1 MPKDIKHKLIR
12 LIPAASI
19 ICGLVITVMLVLW
32 LKDWVSSGDNR
43 PQKKV
48 QQITV
53 IAPPP
58 PPPPVE
64 QPPEPEVQEEVD
76 LPEEVTEDVP
86 EDAPEPVGA
95 DLGVD
100 GDGTGTGDGFG
111 LIGKKGGRSILDG
124 SPFAYY
130 EGLMVSE
137 LQDLLANIDEL
148 KSEEYRLRIKI
159 RVAFDGSVESVKL
172 VNSTGDKDKDRVLM
186 AALTDFKRFSNM
198 PPGKMPPVVDL
209 RITSSI

>member
-32 LKDWVSSGDNR
+32 LKDWLSSGDNR

-100 GDGTGTGDGFG
+100 GDGTVAGDGFG
-111 LIGKKGGRSILDG
+111 LIGKKGGCSILVG

-172 VNSTGDKDKDRVLM
+172 LNSTGAKDKDRVLM
-186 AALTDFKRFSNM
+186 AALKCVNRFSIM
-198 PPGKMPPVVDL
+198 PPGELTPVVGL
-209 RITSSI
+209 SITSSF